1 MKKSSI
7 SLLIVFAMLTVTN
20 GCSKNDTVQVTNGSK
35 SGKIFKSRSEDE
47 QEKREIKE
55 FYARQGLEVDV
66 SGFNDGYQVTL
77 SNSSLLENL
86 RNNDS
91 NGYIRN
97 VLIPI
102 SKILAKLVVK
112 KFISELG
119 IPIMYYWRYVKKGML
134 SIVYMENSDVIVLYS
149 DISAL
154 SYRSTWRYESRFDF
168 VDLYS
173 IKAT

>member
-20 GCSKNDTVQVTNGSK
+20 GCSKNNTVQVKNDSNSK

-66 SGFNDGYQVTL
+66 SGFNDSYQVTL

-102 SKILAKLVVK
+102 SKNVSQVSGKKIYFRAGDPNNVLLAICKEGNVEY
-112 KFISELG
+112 S
-119 IPIMYYWRYVKKGML
+119 
-134 SIVYMENSDVIVLYS
+134 LYG
-149 DISAL
+149 
-154 SYRSTWRYESRFDF
+154 
-168 VDLYS
+168 
-173 IKAT
+173 K

>member
-7 SLLIVFAMLTVTN
+7 SLLIVFAMITVTN
-20 GCSKNDTVQVTNGSK
+20 GCSKNNTVQVKNDSNSK

-102 SKILAKLVVK
+102 SKNVSQVSGKKIYFRAGDPNNVLLAICKEGNVEY
-112 KFISELG
+112 S
-119 IPIMYYWRYVKKGML
+119 
-134 SIVYMENSDVIVLYS
+134 LYG
-149 DISAL
+149 
-154 SYRSTWRYESRFDF
+154 
-168 VDLYS
+168 
-173 IKAT
+173 K

>member
-7 SLLIVFAMLTVTN
+7 SLLIVFAMITVTN
-20 GCSKNDTVQVTNGSK
+20 GCSKNNTVQVKNDSNSK

-55 FYARQGLEVDV
+55 FYARQGLEADV
-66 SGFNDGYQVTL
+66 SGFNDSYQVTL

-102 SKILAKLVVK
+102 SKNVSQVSGKKIYFRAGDPNNVLLAICKEGNVEY
-112 KFISELG
+112 S
-119 IPIMYYWRYVKKGML
+119 
-134 SIVYMENSDVIVLYS
+134 LYG
-149 DISAL
+149 
-154 SYRSTWRYESRFDF
+154 
-168 VDLYS
+168 
-173 IKAT
+173 K

>member
-47 QEKREIKE
+47 QEKREVKE

-97 VLIPI
+97 VFIPI
-102 SKILAKLVVK
+102 SKNISQVSGKKVYFRAGDPNNVLLAICKEGNVEY
-112 KFISELG
+112 S
-119 IPIMYYWRYVKKGML
+119 
-134 SIVYMENSDVIVLYS
+134 LYG
-149 DISAL
+149 
-154 SYRSTWRYESRFDF
+154 
-168 VDLYS
+168 
-173 IKAT
+173 K

>member
-20 GCSKNDTVQVTNGSK
+20 GCSKNNTVQVKNDSNSK

-102 SKILAKLVVK
+102 SKNVSQVSGKKIYFRAGDPNNVLLAICKEGNVEY
-112 KFISELG
+112 S
-119 IPIMYYWRYVKKGML
+119 
-134 SIVYMENSDVIVLYS
+134 LYG
-149 DISAL
+149 
-154 SYRSTWRYESRFDF
+154 
-168 VDLYS
+168 
-173 IKAT
+173 K

>member
-20 GCSKNDTVQVTNGSK
+20 GCSKNNTVQVKNDSNSK

-66 SGFNDGYQVTL
+66 SGFNDSYQVTL

-102 SKILAKLVVK
+102 SKNISQVSGKKIYFRAGDPNNVLLAICKEGNVEY
-112 KFISELG
+112 S
-119 IPIMYYWRYVKKGML
+119 
-134 SIVYMENSDVIVLYS
+134 LYG
-149 DISAL
+149 
-154 SYRSTWRYESRFDF
+154 
-168 VDLYS
+168 
-173 IKAT
+173 K

>member
-1 MKKSSI
+1 MI
-7 SLLIVFAMLTVTN
+7 TVTN
-20 GCSKNDTVQVTNGSK
+20 GCSKNNTVQVKNDSNSK

-66 SGFNDGYQVTL
+66 SGFNDSYQVTL

-102 SKILAKLVVK
+102 SKNVSQVNDKKIYFRAGDPNNVLLAICKEGNVEY
-112 KFISELG
+112 S
-119 IPIMYYWRYVKKGML
+119 
-134 SIVYMENSDVIVLYS
+134 LYG
-149 DISAL
+149 
-154 SYRSTWRYESRFDF
+154 
-168 VDLYS
+168 
-173 IKAT
+173 K

>member
-20 GCSKNDTVQVTNGSK
+20 GCSKNNTVQVTNGSK

-47 QEKREIKE
+47 QEKREVKE

-97 VLIPI
+97 VFIPI
-102 SKILAKLVVK
+102 
-112 KFISELG
+112 
-119 IPIMYYWRYVKKGML
+119 
-134 SIVYMENSDVIVLYS
+134 
-149 DISAL
+149 
-154 SYRSTWRYESRFDF
+154 
-168 VDLYS
+168 
-173 IKAT
+173 

>member
-7 SLLIVFAMLTVTN
+7 SLLIVFAMITVTN
-20 GCSKNDTVQVTNGSK
+20 GCSKNNTVQVKNDSNSK

-66 SGFNDGYQVTL
+66 SGFNDSYQVTL

-102 SKILAKLVVK
+102 SKNVSQVSGKKIYFRAGDPNNVLLAICKEGNVEY
-112 KFISELG
+112 S
-119 IPIMYYWRYVKKGML
+119 
-134 SIVYMENSDVIVLYS
+134 LYG
-149 DISAL
+149 
-154 SYRSTWRYESRFDF
+154 
-168 VDLYS
+168 
-173 IKAT
+173 K